1 MRLINGGKLEEVFSG
16 PFCQTYKDCR
26 MALWNAPIIDA
37 IPVEWLLEKIK
48 EHTDD
53 EGWQD
58 YLANSFGLCIEEWQK
73 EQEAR
78 T

>member
-37 IPVEWLLEKIK
+37 IPVEWLRDMMLKRE
-48 EHTDD
+48 
-53 EGWQD
+53 
-58 YLANSFGLCIEEWQK
+58 AEESRAAWVVMREWRKWKQ
-73 EQEAR
+73 EQEAHQ
-78 T
+78 